1 MSDSYNIS
9 GNIAAQTVAVG
20 TGSTIFASGNATV
33 GQSNGAE
40 VGALLDQLQQAI
52 EAFQG
57 PPETRAKLM
66 SEHAQIAEELQR
78 PSPSKS
84 KVMEK
89 LTALGHIAGPAAS
102 IAQAIAA
109 FIPVVA
115 ALV

>member
-20 TGSTIFASGNATV
+20 TGSTIVVNGDGTV
-33 GQSNGAE
+33 EQSNQAE
-40 VGALLDQLQQAI
+40 IGALLAELQQAI

-57 PPETRAKLM
+57 PPEMQAQMM
-66 SEHAQIAEELQR
+66 SAHAEIAEELQG
-78 PSPSKS
+78 PSPSKDRVI
-84 KVMEK
+84 KK
-89 LTALGHIAGPAAS
+89 LSALGQLAGPAAS

-109 FIPVVA
+109 FMPVVA